1 MAEKEYVIRYNDAV
15 RIPRTRFANKVLQ
28 ATRAFVKKHTH
39 ADNENIRISADVNAA
54 IWARGMNHK
63 LNKLNVVIRKKA
75 DQVWVFTPEGNDLK
89 NFEKAGAPPK
99 KREAKAAEKKE
110 EKQVETQEGEARIA
124 EARKEKAA
132 KPVKAT
138 PSKVKAKSE

>member
-1 MAEKEYVIRYNDAV
+1 MAEKEYTIRFNDTV
-15 RIPRTRFANKVLQ
+15 RIPRTRFANKVVQ
-28 ATRAFVKKHTH
+28 ATKAFVKKHTH
-39 ADNENIRISADVNAA
+39 ADPQNIRLSADVNAV

-63 LNKLNVVIRKKA
+63 LNKMNIVLRKK
-75 DQVWVFTPEGNDLK
+75 DTQVWVFTPEGNDLK
-89 NFEKAGAPPK
+89 AFEKAGSPPK

-110 EKQVETQEGEARIA
+110 EKQVETHEGEARIA

-132 KPVKAT
+132 KPAKVA